1 MKQSETV
8 EPSDFIIARKRK
20 KYKFAHFANAP
31 NCFEAEEFTLPTSE
45 KRPVVLEIGAGTGLF
60 SLELARR
67 HPERFYIATDV
78 KADRLQA
85 GARAALEDSVDN
97 IVFVRVH
104 TESLPRLLRPG
115 SISEIWLTFSD
126 PFPKKRYAKHRLTH
140 SRFLELYSQLL
151 VKTGTLHQKTDNHA
165 LFDWSLEQFVAS
177 HWRITELSYD
187 LHESDL
193 SDDYKVMT
201 TFEQKYSGEGLPIF
215 YLTAALAK

>member
-20 KYKFAHFANAP
+20 KYKFAHFANAL

-67 HPERFYIATDV
+67 HPERFYIAADV

-104 TESLPRLLRPG
+104 TESLPRLLQPG

-140 SRFLELYSQLL
+140 PRFLEPYSQLL

-165 LFDWSLEQFVAS
+165 LFDWSLEQFVTS
-177 HWRITELSYD
+177 GWRITELSYD
-187 LHESDL
+187 LHESNL
-193 SDDYKVMT
+193 PDDYKVMT
-201 TFEQKYSGEGLPIF
+201 TFEQKYSSEGLPIF